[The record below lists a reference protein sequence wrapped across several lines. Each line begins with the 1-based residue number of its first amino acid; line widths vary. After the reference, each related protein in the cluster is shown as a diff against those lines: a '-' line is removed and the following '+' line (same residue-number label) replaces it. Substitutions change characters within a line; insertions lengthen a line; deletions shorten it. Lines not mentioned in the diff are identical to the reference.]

1 MKRTN
6 LTNKRLNPQNDLQK
20 EKGWGLRNKGR
31 VLFWGVKKVR
41 HKMFGGNLTNHEIL
55 FGRKKVGRRA
65 EGGTVVGQKMVT
77 IV

>member
-1 MKRTN
+1 MGAEEQGEGAFN
-6 LTNKRLNPQNDLQK
+6 
-20 EKGWGLRNKGR
+20 GGL
-31 VLFWGVKKVR
+31 KKWAQDV
-41 HKMFGGNLTNHEIL
+41 IL